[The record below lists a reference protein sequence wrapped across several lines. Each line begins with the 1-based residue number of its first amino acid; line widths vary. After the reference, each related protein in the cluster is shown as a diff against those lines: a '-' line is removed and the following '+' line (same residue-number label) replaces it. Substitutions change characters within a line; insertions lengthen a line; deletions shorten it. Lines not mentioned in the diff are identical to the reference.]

1 MSREDWY
8 RNTEWN
14 EEIAEAYFAKLKR
27 ARSKDQYLRIQANYL
42 APNHPVVALE
52 LLEQFFTLKD
62 PFDYAQAYCDKA
74 KAYIALGNIE
84 EAIKA
89 YQCALEQESTGK
101 GVLTE
106 AYIALP
112 MLIAEQE
119 LKELYRYGVDLLKKN
134 IERLT
139 FPIDHFRFHAAL
151 AIFEKGLDND
161 EEASKQAG
169 LALDAAQIKKSGF
182 RFHQRLGLVGEKYA
196 DIVGKLRKIY
206 A

>member
-1 MSREDWY
+1 LSREDWY
-8 RNTEWN
+8 RNTDWN

-42 APNHPVVALE
+42 ASSHPEVALE
-52 LLEQFFTLKD
+52 LLEQFFALND

-74 KAYIALGNIE
+74 KAYIAQGNTE

-89 YQCALEQESTGK
+89 YQSALEQESTKK

-112 MLIAEQE
+112 MLIAEHE
-119 LKELYRYGVDLLKKN
+119 LKDQYRYGVELLKNN
-134 IERLT
+134 IDRLT
-139 FPIDHFRFHAAL
+139 FPVDHFRFHSAL
-151 AIFEKGLDND
+151 AIFEKGLGNM

-169 LALDAAQIKKSGF
+169 LALDAAHIKKSGF
-182 RFHQRLGLVGEKYA
+182 RFHQKLGLVGKKYA
-196 DIVGKLRKIY
+196 DIVGKLKKIY

>member
-14 EEIAEAYFAKLKR
+14 SEVAEAYFTKLKR

-42 APNHPVVALE
+42 TSKYPEVALE
-52 LLEQFFTLKD
+52 LLDQYFALKE

-74 KAYIALGNIE
+74 KAYISIGNIQ

-89 YQCALEQESTGK
+89 YESALEQEAAGI
-101 GVLTE
+101 GVKTE
-106 AYIALP
+106 AYIQLP
-112 MLIAEQE
+112 MLFAEYNLLEHYHRGIE
-119 LKELYRYGVDLLKKN
+119 LLEKN

-139 FPIDHFRFHAAL
+139 FPVDHFRWHAAM
-151 AIFEKGLDND
+151 AIFKMNLGNM

-169 LALDAAQIKKSGF
+169 LALEAAQIKKSGF
-182 RFHQRLGLVGEKYA
+182 SFHQNLGLVGEDYA
-196 DIVGKLRKIY
+196 DLVRKLREIC

>member
-14 EEIAEAYFAKLKR
+14 EKIAEAYFAKLKR

-42 APNHPVVALE
+42 ASSHPNVPLE
-52 LLEQFFTLKD
+52 LLEKFFTLNE
-62 PFDYAQAYCDKA
+62 PFDFAQAYCDKA
-74 KAYIALGNIE
+74 QAYMALGNTE

-89 YQCALEQESTGK
+89 YQSALEQESTVK
-101 GVLTE
+101 GVSTE

-112 MLIAEQE
+112 MLIVEEE
-119 LKELYRYGVDLLKKN
+119 LKDLYRYGKDLLKN
-134 IERLT
+134 NVDRLT

-151 AIFEKGLDND
+151 AIFERGLGNE

-182 RFHQRLGLVGEKYA
+182 SFHQKLGLVGEKYA
-196 DIVGKLRKIY
+196 DIVGKLKKIY

>member
-1 MSREDWY
+1 M
-8 RNTEWN
+8 
-14 EEIAEAYFAKLKR
+14 
-27 ARSKDQYLRIQANYL
+27 
-42 APNHPVVALE
+42 ALE
-52 LLEQFFTLKD
+52 LLEQFFALTE

-74 KAYIALGNIE
+74 SAYIALGNIE

-89 YQCALEQESTGK
+89 YQSALEQESTGK

-112 MLIAEQE
+112 MLIAKYE
-119 LKELYRYGVDLLKKN
+119 LNDYYRFGVELLKKN
-134 IERLT
+134 TERLT
-139 FPIDHFRFHAAL
+139 FPVDHFRFHAAM
-151 AIFEKGLDND
+151 AIFETGLGNT

-182 RFHQRLGLVGEKYA
+182 RFHQKLGLVGEKYA
-196 DIVGKLRKIY
+196 DIVGKLKKIY

>member
-1 MSREDWY
+1 LSREDWY

-14 EEIAEAYFAKLKR
+14 KEIAESYFAKLKR

-42 APNHPVVALE
+42 ASRYPEVALE
-52 LLEQFFTLKD
+52 LIEQFFALKE

-74 KAYIALGNIE
+74 KAYIALCNIE
-84 EAIKA
+84 GAVMA
-89 YQCALEQESTGK
+89 YQSALEHESKGK

-112 MLIAEQE
+112 MLIAEHE
-119 LKELYRYGVDLLKKN
+119 LKEHYRYGIELLKDN
-134 IERLT
+134 FERLT
-139 FPIDHFRFHAAL
+139 FPVDHFRFHAAL
-151 AIFEKGLDND
+151 AIFEKGLGNVK
-161 EEASKQAG
+161 EASRQAG

-182 RFHQRLGLVGEKYA
+182 RFHQKLGLVGEKYA
-196 DIVGKLRKIY
+196 DIVSKLRKII

>member
-14 EEIAEAYFAKLKR
+14 ENIAEMYFAKLKR
-27 ARSKDQYLRIQANYL
+27 ARSKDQYLRIQASYL
-42 APNHPVVALE
+42 TSSHPEVALE
-52 LLEQFFTLKD
+52 LLAQFFALNE

-74 KAYIALGNIE
+74 KAYIALGSIE

-89 YQCALEQESTGK
+89 YQSALEQESTKK

-119 LKELYRYGVDLLKKN
+119 LKELYRYGKDLLKKN
-134 IERLT
+134 VDRLL
-139 FPIDHFRFHAAL
+139 FPVDHFRFHATL
-151 AIFEKGLDND
+151 AIFEKGFGNE

-182 RFHQRLGLVGEKYA
+182 RFHQKLGLVDDKYA
-196 DIVGKLRKIY
+196 HIISKLKKIY